1 MSHNFDGP
9 MNEWVFQRAQE
20 LIATGMKANL
30 AYVLARREWHE
41 PIDPELHELLQ

>member
-1 MSHNFDGP
+1 MSYNFDGP

-20 LIATGMKANL
+20 LIATGMKPHL

-41 PIDPELHELLQ
+41 QPDPEVYELPE